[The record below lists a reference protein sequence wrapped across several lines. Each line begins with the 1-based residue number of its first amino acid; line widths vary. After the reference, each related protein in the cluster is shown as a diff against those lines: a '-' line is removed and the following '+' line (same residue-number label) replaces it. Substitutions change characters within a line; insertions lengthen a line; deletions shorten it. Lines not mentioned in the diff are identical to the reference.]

1 MKTKIVPLKPEQ
13 IDKLDLETCRK
24 ILNAEDKKY
33 SDEEVIRI
41 RDYLYKLAEIE
52 CRFFK
57 EWQANYVDNVIP
69 IKQAPHETEESIPLH
84 QGKYRRTG

>member
-1 MKTKIVPLKPEQ
+1 MKTKIVPLKSGQDE
-13 IDKLDLETCRK
+13 KLDLETCRK
-24 ILNAEDKKY
+24 ILNAGDKKF

-57 EWQANYVDNVIP
+57 EWQENYTDNVIP
-69 IKQAPHETEESIPLH
+69 IKQPNHETEESHTLH
-84 QGKYRRTG
+84 QGEYRRTG

>member
-24 ILNAEDKKY
+24 ILNAVDKKY

-41 RDYLYKLAEIE
+41 RDYLYKLADIE

-57 EWQANYVDNVIP
+57 EWQESYIDNIIP
-69 IKQAPHETEESIPLH
+69 IKQPQHETEESIPLH
-84 QGKYRRTG
+84 QGKYRRAG